1 MPVWHTYGCE
11 RFEASS
17 LRLLE
22 AATSLCLHPLP
33 ERQRA
38 VAVQIRDGAISL
50 LQLVSEQV
58 KLQALLNEAVF
69 V

>member
-1 MPVWHTYGCE
+1 M
-11 RFEASS
+11 
-17 LRLLE
+17 RLLE